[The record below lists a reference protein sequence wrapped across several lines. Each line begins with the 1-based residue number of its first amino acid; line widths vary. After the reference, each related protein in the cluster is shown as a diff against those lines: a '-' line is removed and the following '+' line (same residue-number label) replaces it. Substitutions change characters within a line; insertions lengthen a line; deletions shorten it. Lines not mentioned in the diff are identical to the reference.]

1 MHWQIRNPLPQP
13 LMGSGL
19 IEVDN
24 IPFKKPGELFLMENQ
39 EMIQAFSPHASQ
51 KAFADGICLRSSVW
65 RSKYFDTACGRHACE
80 IRTEFPV
87 VIPNQISWCVS
98 IRSRFPQ
105 LLRDPGI
112 GRGSCHIHMDD
123 LPRLQ
128 LDDEEGKERT
138 EEKGQGGGGNHMPT
152 PLPHECGGTFSS
164 SVHPAVFDER
174 AAYTSE
180 SSVYSPE
187 YPA

>member
-1 MHWQIRNPLPQP
+1 MHWQIRNPLPKP
-13 LMGSGL
+13 LMGAGL

-24 IPFKKPGELFLMENQ
+24 IPFEKPGELFLMENQ

-51 KAFADGICLRSSVW
+51 KAFANAICLGSSVW
-65 RSKYFDTACGRHACE
+65 RSKYFDTTGGRHACE

-87 VIPNQISWCVS
+87 VIPKQISWCLS

-138 EEKGQGGGGNHMPT
+138 KEEISDLQEVG
-152 PLPHECGGTFSS
+152 
-164 SVHPAVFDER
+164 
-174 AAYTSE
+174 
-180 SSVYSPE
+180 
-187 YPA
+187 